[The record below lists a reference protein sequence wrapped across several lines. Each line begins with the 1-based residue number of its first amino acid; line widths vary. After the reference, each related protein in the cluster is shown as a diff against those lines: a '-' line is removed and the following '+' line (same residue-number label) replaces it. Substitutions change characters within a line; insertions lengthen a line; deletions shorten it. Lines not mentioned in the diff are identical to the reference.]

1 MKALIHSKLNRD
13 NQSTITLS
21 TYGIVFFGTPHAGSS
36 IASLG
41 KLLLTLVSPVAS
53 TNTSL
58 IRHLQQNSEWLRMQT
73 EQFNPISSE
82 FDIITFYET
91 DRRPIFWRKGI
102 FVGLGFVHS
111 NQLLVPEYIA
121 NHHIL
126 AQTDCYT

>member
-21 TYGIVFFGTPHAGSS
+21 TYGIVFFGTPHAGSG

-41 KLLLTLVSPVAS
+41 KHLLTILSIFAS

-91 DRRPIFWRKGI
+91 DRRLIFWRKGI
-102 FVGLGFVHS
+102 FVGFGFVHS
-111 NQLLVPEYIA
+111 NKELVQEYVS
-121 NHHIL
+121 NCHML
-126 AQTDCYT
+126 AKKDCYT